1 MNYNVPGGMYP
12 PKLQT
17 IAILQ
22 TVIGAL
28 EILGSI
34 IGGIWVLL
42 FGIATFG
49 IGLLLIPIPFVFLII
64 GILSLVSGIKGLNRN
79 PGYGLTLGVAI
90 SQMVLILACDVVSFG
105 GGLAA
110 LIILLQEDVKSY
122 FR

>member
-12 PKLQT
+12 GKLQA
-17 IAILQ
+17 IAIIQ
-22 TVIGAL
+22 TVVGAL
-28 EILGSI
+28 EILGAI

-42 FGIATFG
+42 FGIATLG
-49 IGLLLIPIPFVFLII
+49 IGLLLIPIPFVFLVV

-90 SQMVLILACDVVSFG
+90 AQMTFILACDFFSFG
-105 GGLAA
+105 SGLAS
-110 LIILLQEDVKSY
+110 LILLLQDDVKGY

>member
-12 PKLQT
+12 GKLQT

-42 FGIATFG
+42 FGIATLG

-79 PGYGLTLGVAI
+79 PAYGLTLGVAI
-90 SQMVLILACDVVSFG
+90 SQMVLLLACDVVSFG

-110 LIILLQEDVKSY
+110 LIILLQDDVKSY